1 MEWCREYLKEERSLN
16 CASFSSHFL
25 HTNTFSFLIITASK
39 LFWKK
44 YFWGRDESQMKKETV
59 TFERTLSGKQ
69 YKATSDGYQI
79 IGVGL
84 TLTIISPT
92 PAKKS

>member
-1 MEWCREYLKEERSLN
+1 
-16 CASFSSHFL
+16 
-25 HTNTFSFLIITASK
+25 
-39 LFWKK
+39 
-44 YFWGRDESQMKKETV
+44 MKKETV